1 MKSDNRPKR
10 RDKQLFKKTEFEK
23 ETEELASHR
32 RGFWY
37 KMSNKDRKPP
47 QFKFGN
53 MAGINRKFP
62 KHEKSLQINQ
72 QKQKR
77 QKVAEEKEN
86 FQPPVIPVHKYQL
99 DIEDDTL
106 GTANWV
112 HVLKDSPKALAG
124 LAVAMNNEEKVTAC
138 VIAPIQENLKSAG
151 VQGVRS
157 SPADQP
163 TGMDPKLE
171 ISADIHQPY
180 RMTSDGANFRPIT
193 G

>member
-1 MKSDNRPKR
+1 M
-10 RDKQLFKKTEFEK
+10 
-23 ETEELASHR
+23 
-32 RGFWY
+32 
-37 KMSNKDRKPP
+37 
-47 QFKFGN
+47 
-53 MAGINRKFP
+53 
-62 KHEKSLQINQ
+62 
-72 QKQKR
+72 
-77 QKVAEEKEN
+77 
-86 FQPPVIPVHKYQL
+86 HKYQL